1 MVTPAWRI
9 EQRKRRNEEENSAE
23 RDGARPDEVERLAVS
38 HRLGDRVY
46 DDRQISADVVHQE
59 EEESDAR
66 GANARVANLKK
77 RILYFL
83 KLNLYTWS
91 SAIRNIFCYLKIMLH
106 FTSDKS
112 IKANLVS
119 DFQ

>member
-59 EEESDAR
+59 EEDGDR
-66 GANARVANLKK
+66 GGSNLG
-77 RILYFL
+77 RNYFHHHREQDREPGL
-83 KLNLYTWS
+83 GWKTL
-91 SAIRNIFCYLKIMLH
+91 
-106 FTSDKS
+106 
-112 IKANLVS
+112 
-119 DFQ
+119 